1 MELLV
6 NALPANF
13 LPERRIRFN
22 LRTALAEALSN
33 AICYGNRHDV
43 RKVVQ
48 VRAEVRSDALHVH
61 VVDEGEG
68 FKPDAVPDPTLPEN
82 REREDGRG
90 LFVLRH
96 IVDRVSF
103 NEKGNAVCLTLLAG

>member
-1 MELLV
+1 VELLV
-6 NALPANF
+6 NALPADF
-13 LPERRIRFN
+13 LPARRIRFN

-33 AICYGNRHDV
+33 AIAYGNRYDV
-43 RKVVQ
+43 SKVVR
-48 VRAEVRSDALHVH
+48 VRAEVLREAIHIH

-68 FKPDAVPDPTLPEN
+68 YRPDAVPDPTLPEN
-82 REREDGRG
+82 REREGGRG